1 VASDNEQVFTDSSI
15 FVFVNN
21 YPLLINQLSIKKR
34 NIKMLY
40 QKC

>member
-21 YPLLINQLSIKKR
+21 YPLLINQLIKKR